1 MPRIEFIDI
10 PSPREQRRTRRLIML
25 ADFLVGI
32 WHGILIVLGVLTMM
46 YLANPSTFE

>member
-10 PSPREQRRTRRLIML
+10 PSPREQRRIRRLL
-25 ADFLVGI
+25 ALIDFAVGA
-32 WHGILIVLGVLTMM
+32 WHGILITLGVLTIM